1 MAADKKT
8 YRSAELDQILQAR
21 RESLKRIRAD
31 LQKIDALQRTLQN
44 EQELQRKKN
53 PAIEKALAEAL
64 GELKTI
70 TLVERTEHDGRQSY
84 RYRIKYEKMNVIY
97 HIEFE
102 RGKIALAEG
111 TPE

>member
-53 PAIEKALAEAL
+53 SEKA
-64 GELKTI
+64 
-70 TLVERTEHDGRQSY
+70 S
-84 RYRIKYEKMNVIY
+84 
-97 HIEFE
+97 F
-102 RGKIALAEG
+102 
-111 TPE
+111 